1 MKTDVA
7 IVGGGPGGAAQAMF
21 LARHGVRTAII
32 EMDSFPRYH
41 IGESM
46 SGECGAIVR
55 RLGLEEYMLA
65 ARWPRKQGVKVYGES
80 GRNTWWVPVMQ
91 RTGERELQD
100 QETWQVRRADFDAKL
115 LSEAES
121 RGATV
126 VRGKA
131 SGIVRGDDGAIRAV
145 RVDMAD
151 GGVETV
157 ECDACVDASGQK
169 NFFAHAGVS
178 SPKQLGRYDTQIA
191 IFAQFANTIRDNGA
205 ERAEHPDNTLIFY
218 SRPYHWAWFIPLDD
232 QVVSVGVVL
241 PAAYFKGR
249 TESKHDFLL
258 RELREMHP
266 ELLRR
271 LPDLIPIEEVRAIPN
286 YSFYVTE
293 YTGANWL
300 CLGDAHRFID
310 PIFSFGLYLSMKEAE
325 LATPH
330 ILRFLNGET
339 RDSARPFGEH
349 QRVCT
354 LGVDR
359 LQHLIDGFWAAPL
372 GFAFLVNG
380 QRTRFEMV
388 DLFAGRIYG
397 DEPENAVRRELRLL
411 ADKAC
416 PVGADEGGSAR

>member
-21 LARHGVRTAII
+21 LARHGVRTAVI

-46 SGECGAIVR
+46 TGECGAVVR

-65 ARWPRKQGVKVYGES
+65 ARWPRKQGVKVYGEG
-80 GRNTWWVPVMQ
+80 GRNSWWVPVMQ
-91 RTGERELQD
+91 RTDAGDLRD
-100 QETWQVRRADFDAKL
+100 QETWQVRRDAFDAKL
-115 LSEAES
+115 LSAAES
-121 RGATV
+121 RGAAI

-131 SGIVRGDDGAIRAV
+131 SGVARGDDGAIRAV

-157 ECDACVDASGQK
+157 ECDVCVDASGQK
-169 NFFAHAGVS
+169 NFFVHTGVS

-191 IFAQFANTIRDNGA
+191 IFSQFANTVRDNSAG
-205 ERAEHPDNTLIFY
+205 RAEHPDNTLIFY
-218 SRPYHWAWFIPLDD
+218 SRRFHWAWFIPLDD

-241 PAAYFKGR
+241 PASYFKNR
-249 TESKHDFLL
+249 AESKDDFLL

-266 ELLRR
+266 ELSRR
-271 LPDLIPIEEVRAIPN
+271 LPDLTPVEAVRAIPN
-286 YSFYVTE
+286 YSYDVTG
-293 YTGANWL
+293 YAGANWL

-310 PIFSFGLYLSMKEAE
+310 PIFSFGLYLSMREAE
-325 LATPH
+325 LATPP
-330 ILRFLNGET
+330 IVQFLNGET
-339 RDSARPFGEH
+339 RDSARPFAEH
-349 QRVCT
+349 QRACT
-354 LGVDR
+354 VGVDR

-372 GFAFLVNG
+372 AFAFLVNG
-380 QRTRFEMV
+380 QRTRVGML

-397 DEPENAVRRELRLL
+397 DEPENAARRDLRLL
-411 ADKAC
+411 AEKAY
-416 PVGADEGGSAR
+416 PVGGGEEEPAR